1 MKVLRIS
8 EGISFMLFI
17 LFACGIE
24 KNILL
29 GVVAVMFLLV
39 FFILTRLEETFN
51 EREKSHK
58 EYFNRKYDRDNDIT
72 YATYDSNGNE
82 HFTE

>member
-1 MKVLRIS
+1 MKGL
-8 EGISFMLFI
+8 ECISFTLFI
-17 LFACGIE
+17 LFSCGIE

-39 FFILTRLEETFN
+39 FFLLTRLEETFHGRK
-51 EREKSHK
+51 ESHVR
-58 EYFNRKYDRDNDIT
+58 YINRKHKFNDDIT